1 MILIEY
7 STNFVFILKRKH
19 YIPNGDLWADTNKII
34 KDEDNL
40 PDLAI
45 KISDLNNVNS
55 RIDHTVII

>member
-34 KDEDNL
+34 KDGDNL

-45 KISDLNNVNS
+45 KSSDLNNVNG
-55 RIDHTVII
+55 RIGLTFII

>member
-7 STNFVFILKRKH
+7 TTNFVFILKRKH

-34 KDEDNL
+34 KDGDNL